1 MRRLY
6 IISWS
11 VALIAAACFWYVR
24 PPTTFRSAERAPV
37 PKDWLQNEAKPLTP
51 AEHIRT
57 PDQTYLT
64 YPEWFLV
71 FGPAEYAESMRTRT
85 ASRFPLTTHI
95 HQAWESYAA
104 VSDQIAGTYPP
115 NDEYNTMIK
124 VINTSSTFEFGIKAA
139 YEEVIGRITDVGAG
153 TIATEEDR
161 FAARFAQEYIDVIYY
176 VPWYEFDFI
185 KQTKTLWSEVPWFGA
200 HPLRKLERRFFLTS
214 ELLTKAVYGWANKQ
228 AALFAYG
235 KPLMVTYV
243 VLDRAPSGKMEGVT
257 IKQTYPDGSVL
268 AEWPRYGPFTPLAIE
283 AARQG
288 VAFREIAGNRTAT
301 LISAVGPADWQ
312 PTGKAVSLFSQP
324 IPTKPGQCRWA
335 IATPVANLHTTLKR
349 MADDGLTVEHV
360 FDF

>member
-1 MRRLY
+1 M
-6 IISWS
+6 
-11 VALIAAACFWYVR
+11 
-24 PPTTFRSAERAPV
+24 
-37 PKDWLQNEAKPLTP
+37 
-51 AEHIRT
+51 
-57 PDQTYLT
+57 
-64 YPEWFLV
+64 
-71 FGPAEYAESMRTRT
+71 
-85 ASRFPLTTHI
+85 
-95 HQAWESYAA
+95 
-104 VSDQIAGTYPP
+104 
-115 NDEYNTMIK
+115 
-124 VINTSSTFEFGIKAA
+124 
-139 YEEVIGRITDVGAG
+139 
-153 TIATEEDR
+153 
-161 FAARFAQEYIDVIYY
+161 
-176 VPWYEFDFI
+176 
-185 KQTKTLWSEVPWFGA
+185 PWFGA

-283 AARQG
+283 TARQG
-288 VAFREIAGNRTAT
+288 VAFREIAGNRTAV